1 MGIALFTLSSL
12 LTPLQG
18 LLSRLVPA
26 HSRAAE
32 RPRRRPTVPLTPT
45 GKTRPRATFSP
56 GSSLSPARAAA
67 CRDGAVRSRRTLP
80 LRVVRTID
88 SGIPAGSTG
97 RMMISG
103 RMADVC
109 AELDRL
115 AAMEA
120 AL

>member
-12 LTPLQG
+12 LTPLQE
-18 LLSRLVPA
+18 LVTRLVPFK
-26 HSRAAE
+26 SRPAAKAPP
-32 RPRRRPTVPLTPT
+32 RAVCGPGSPPCTVRMPLKKNSSVQPRR
-45 GKTRPRATFSP
+45 A
-56 GSSLSPARAAA
+56 
-67 CRDGAVRSRRTLP
+67 LP

-88 SGIPAGSTG
+88 SGMPVGSTG

-120 AL
+120 RM